1 MLEAFPDPSNRILSC
16 PEWTRHAGLEV
27 PTEPCLSLRCSSA
40 PFQPTSREKEAS
52 GQSQQTEMDPV
63 TTVSLGLRDKE
74 KKEAIQ

>member
-1 MLEAFPDPSNRILSC
+1 MLEAFPDPSDRILSC

-27 PTEPCLSLRCSSA
+27 LTDPCLSLRCSPA